1 MKKNKTNRAGSALGL
16 SPYSWQNGKNRKRP
30 KGVGAPMGQVTK
42 NQNYTRIVY
51 GKSEEVNI

>member
-30 KGVGAPMGQVTK
+30 VGVGASTGEVK
-42 NQNYTRIVY
+42 ANVNVNYNPYYTA
-51 GKSEEVNI
+51 